1 MYLGFWSDVSM
12 LIPITPINSKGAIPV
27 YWLKCIC
34 RCQTRV
40 LLSLKYQIYLF
51 DIENLMRFFHLI
63 LIVNSVIVFRML
75 LRVSLLDLIVPV
87 QTQYVEL
94 KENFLERTTFLL

>member
-40 LLSLKYQIYLF
+40 RVLQWSDGHINDYSAYSTLVNK
-51 DIENLMRFFHLI
+51 LI
-63 LIVNSVIVFRML
+63 
-75 LRVSLLDLIVPV
+75 
-87 QTQYVEL
+87 
-94 KENFLERTTFLL
+94 

>member
-1 MYLGFWSDVSM
+1 M

-40 LLSLKYQIYLF
+40 L
-51 DIENLMRFFHLI
+51 
-63 LIVNSVIVFRML
+63 
-75 LRVSLLDLIVPV
+75 PV
-87 QTQYVEL
+87 RNYTVAKVDSTGFVVRIGTQCSAG
-94 KENFLERTTFLL
+94 KA

>member
-1 MYLGFWSDVSM
+1 M

-40 LLSLKYQIYLF
+40 ESAAEGKHPAQPCGVRRSSRQPGKNPYG
-51 DIENLMRFFHLI
+51 E
-63 LIVNSVIVFRML
+63 VGA
-75 LRVSLLDLIVPV
+75 
-87 QTQYVEL
+87 
-94 KENFLERTTFLL
+94 